1 MKKKLVASIAAV
13 TLSLGLVL
21 GGTLAWFTG
30 EAKTDATFKAG
41 TVKIGILKGEE
52 DVNNKTLELIKN
64 WNPGD
69 SNDYDYLVP
78 NLGTKR
84 AYVRVEL
91 SGMQWLDTQ
100 LANSNV
106 TITPDANWIKA
117 THDDGNGVSRTFYYY
132 KNIVNPDAAANLKL
146 NVSLDGASTGNE
158 YQGKTFTVKVK
169 ADAIQASNGAIK
181 SAWNIPDAV
190 LSQLEAF
197 VPTP

>member
-69 SNDYDYLVP
+69 SNDFDYVIP
-78 NLGTKR
+78 NLGSKR
-84 AYVRVEL
+84 AYVRVEIKDL
-91 SGMQWLDTQ
+91 QWDNAE

-106 TITPDANWIKA
+106 TFTALGDWIKS
-117 THDDGNGVSRTFYYY
+117 THGGNTYYYY
-132 KNIVNPDAAANLKL
+132 KHIVSPEEAANLKL
-146 NVSLDGASTGNE
+146 NVKLDGPTTGNE
-158 YQGKTFTVKVK
+158 YQGKTFSVKIN
-169 ADAIQASNGAIK
+169 ASAIQASNGAIVD
-181 SAWNIPDAV
+181 AWGIPNDV
-190 LSQLEAF
+190 LSQLDPF
-197 VPTP
+197 TP

>member
-41 TVKIGILKGEE
+41 TVKIGILQNEQ
-52 DVNNKTLELIKN
+52 DVNNKPLELIKN

-69 SNDYDYLVP
+69 SNDFDYVIP

-84 AYVRVEL
+84 AYIRVEI
-91 SGMQWLDTQ
+91 SDMQWGEAG

-106 TITPDANWIKA
+106 NFTASGDWIK
-117 THDDGNGVSRTFYYY
+117 S
-132 KNIVNPDAAANLKL
+132 
-146 NVSLDGASTGNE
+146 
-158 YQGKTFTVKVK
+158 
-169 ADAIQASNGAIK
+169 
-181 SAWNIPDAV
+181 
-190 LSQLEAF
+190 
-197 VPTP
+197 